1 MKKTKLLVIAP
12 YEGMRD
18 LILDIAEQ
26 RQDVELSVYLGDL
39 EEGVRIVSKN
49 ENYGYAAIISRGGTA
64 KLIQDMTRLPV
75 SEINISVYDILRAI
89 KLAQGY
95 EGTFA
100 IVGFPSITKTAK
112 ILCDVLQ
119 YDVDIFTIQEQEEV
133 GSLLESLKKR
143 KYSLIVGDAVT
154 VTKARQLGLNGILI
168 ISGCESLEAAIDHA
182 LTLCSRQS
190 ILQKNTE
197 LFGAVLENSPRR
209 IVAMNTDGS
218 VYYTTLAADVLNEH
232 LRAFKRLLPTV
243 LSDGGIQ
250 QMCAWNQR
258 VVSLCGQRIEVS
270 FGTLVVF
277 SVHLTDLPCCE
288 QGRAM
293 RFLQRAEAH
302 KRCVEN
308 PLSGFSVFPEEVA
321 NAASNHSRRST
332 PVIISG
338 EPGVGKEYLATSI
351 YLNGIYRNNSMAI
364 IDCGCLSGQDW
375 TALMDDADS
384 PFCGH
389 GLTLL
394 LSNARQL
401 APERAQQLIDYFKN
415 SAVLSRNHVLLSF
428 ETREELPQSH
438 PLVAELMNELGF
450 LLIRIPPLRERLAI
464 LPSIASLLIGDLN
477 AQFGKSILGFS
488 AEAMERLLSFP
499 WPQNMDQFL
508 RVLKQSI
515 FTSGGPYI
523 SENVVVAALENEQ
536 ARRRALS
543 LGSGLDLNRP
553 LDEIVHDIVMEVLR
567 EESMNQSRAAR
578 RLGIGR
584 STLWRMLKQA

>member
-39 EEGVRIVSKN
+39 EEGARIVSKN

-119 YDVDIFTIQEQEEV
+119 YDIDIFTIQEQEEV
-133 GSLLESLKKR
+133 GPLLESLKKR

-154 VTKARQLGLNGILI
+154 VTKARQLRLNGILI

-190 ILQKNTE
+190 ILQKNAE
-197 LFGAVLENSPRR
+197 LFGAVLENSSQCF
-209 IVAMNTDGS
+209 VVMNPDGS
-218 VYYTTLAADVLNEH
+218 IYYTTLAADVLNEH
-232 LRAFKRLLPTV
+232 LRTFRRLLPTV
-243 LSDGGIQ
+243 LSEGNVQ
-250 QMCAWNQR
+250 HMCTWNQR
-258 VVSLCGQRIEVS
+258 IVSLHGQHIELS
-270 FGTLVVF
+270 FGALAVF
-277 SVHLTDLPCCE
+277 SMELTDLPCAE
-288 QGRAM
+288 ENHAM
-293 RFLQRAEAH
+293 HFLQRAEAH
-302 KRCVEN
+302 KRCLEN
-308 PLSGFSVFPEEVA
+308 PLSGFSVFPEEIVT
-321 NAASNHSRRST
+321 AAGNYSRRSI
-332 PVIISG
+332 PVIITG
-338 EPGVGKEYLATSI
+338 EPGAGKEYLAMSI
-351 YLNGIYRNNSMAI
+351 YLNSLYCNNSMVI
-364 IDCGCLSGQDW
+364 IDCAYISDRDW
-375 TALMDDADS
+375 TALMENPDS
-384 PFCGH
+384 PFCNR
-389 GLTLL
+389 GLTIL
-394 LSNARQL
+394 LSNSRQL
-401 APERAQQLIDYFKN
+401 TSERAQQLTDYFRN
-415 SAVLSRNHVLLSF
+415 STVLSRNHLLLSF
-428 ETREELPQSH
+428 ETCGELPQSH
-438 PLVAELMNELGF
+438 RLVAELMNELGF
-450 LLIRIPPLRERLAI
+450 LLIRIPPLRERAAI

-477 AQFGKSILGFS
+477 VQLGKSVLGFS

-508 RVLKQSI
+508 RVLRQSV
-515 FTSGGPYI
+515 FASRGPYI
-523 SENVVVAALENEQ
+523 SENAVSAALENERIQ
-536 ARRRALS
+536 ASAIS
-543 LGSGLDLNRP
+543 PGSGLDLERP
-553 LDEIVHDIVMEVLR
+553 LNEIVHDIVMEVLR